1 MGEISVSLVLYKT
14 LRKDIDRILSI
25 INEIKLID
33 KFYLI
38 DNSPEKL
45 VSYEMFKK
53 YDFVEYI
60 FNNKNI
66 GYGAGHNIAIKKS
79 LLKKNKYHLVI
90 NPDIY
95 FESKIVLGLMDFMN
109 KNSQIGLVMPKILN
123 ENGSIQ
129 KVAKLLPRPIDLFQR
144 AFLPYFFQKKN
155 QRIFTLSKFK
165 YDSVIQVPYLSGCF
179 MFLRVEAIKK
189 AGAFD
194 ERFFM
199 YPEDIDL
206 TRRIYMIYKTVINP
220 FFSVIHRHEKASYKS
235 LKMKIIH
242 IYNVIK
248 YFNKWGWFYDK
259 QRTKINKRI
268 LQQFK

>member
-109 KNSQIGLVMPKILN
+109 KNAPNILREKLGRKPDIVLSDLAANTTGHRQTDHLKTVALVESAAEFAMEVLKPGGSFVTKVFQGGAEEKLLATLKKSFKSVKHAKPKSSRA
-123 ENGSIQ
+123 GSPEMYL
-129 KVAKLLPRPIDLFQR
+129 VAKGFLLNYWKLIIMYNSNKFPF
-144 AFLPYFFQKKN
+144 AF
-155 QRIFTLSKFK
+155 T
-165 YDSVIQVPYLSGCF
+165 G
-179 MFLRVEAIKK
+179 
-189 AGAFD
+189 
-194 ERFFM
+194 
-199 YPEDIDL
+199 
-206 TRRIYMIYKTVINP
+206 
-220 FFSVIHRHEKASYKS
+220 
-235 LKMKIIH
+235 
-242 IYNVIK
+242 
-248 YFNKWGWFYDK
+248 
-259 QRTKINKRI
+259 
-268 LQQFK
+268 